1 LSCAYRRP
9 APVSGLRTSPCS
21 PVQNHRHAVD
31 ISSTYRW
38 RFHQHAASLLSP
50 TSSSNVSQGRRQR
63 MGVSGPASQQIDAT
77 SLGIDVVLY
86 GDATR
91 RLVLT
96 LAQPTLDS
104 CFCCDVLLP
113 RFTLYLHVSIMYSI
127 SLISKAHVRCISL
140 AISLTRLPS
149 ISRTAIHLHVSY
161 PKRRAINVA
170 TWPSASV
177 ANHQL
182 VTPPTRNVHHLTS
195 LHLTSLLRCTS
206 ASALIQSPHN
216 HVLLL

>member
-63 MGVSGPASQQIDAT
+63 MGVSGPASQQNDAT

-86 GDATR
+86 GDATG

-113 RFTLYLHVSIMYSI
+113 HFTLYLSCIYHVFHLFDIKS
-127 SLISKAHVRCISL
+127 
-140 AISLTRLPS
+140 TR
-149 ISRTAIHLHVSY
+149 
-161 PKRRAINVA
+161 
-170 TWPSASV
+170 
-177 ANHQL
+177 
-182 VTPPTRNVHHLTS
+182 S
-195 LHLTSLLRCTS
+195 LHLPDHITDTSSQHLSHYDTPARFLPEAPC
-206 ASALIQSPHN
+206 
-216 HVLLL
+216 